1 MASSGEGSGFQPH
14 PGYSRF
20 KTTNLSS
27 SKKVSESL
35 QRLKTTRSRNRRSFS
50 DLHFSYDSCGRR
62 ITKTPSRPRR
72 RRTATVTTQG
82 EEQGWTVTN
91 ISYCY
96 VWSTYIYLH
105 RYMHTYP

>member
-20 KTTNLSS
+20 KTTNLSRRPESSNS

-35 QRLKTTRSRNRRSFS
+35 KRLKTTRSRNRRSFS

-82 EEQGWTVTN
+82 EEQG
-91 ISYCY
+91 
-96 VWSTYIYLH
+96 
-105 RYMHTYP
+105 